1 MDITILLIGI
11 ASLAVFIVPI
21 YFLQRANRREELNK
35 QKSFKKLAEQ
45 NGVTVSK
52 FDLWNENGIGIDQ
65 NKKKVFVT
73 NTLNEK
79 PVNSTIDLSDYVSCK
94 LVNDSRT
101 VKTKHNKTTVVERI
115 SLNLKSANS
124 TQTDTAI
131 VFFDKN
137 VSPSL
142 NNEFMLAE
150 SWEKLLNEIISRKN

>member
-1 MDITILLIGI
+1 MDLSILLIGI
-11 ASLAVFIVPI
+11 GSVAVFIVPI
-21 YFLQRANRREELNK
+21 YFLQRGNTREEVNK

-52 FDLWNENGIGIDQ
+52 FDLWNENGIGLDQ
-65 NKKKVFVT
+65 NKKKLFVT

-79 PVNSTIDLSDYVSCK
+79 AVSSTIDLTDFALCK

-115 SLNLKSANS
+115 TLNLKPANS
-124 TQTDTAI
+124 TQTETAI
-131 VFFDKN
+131 VFYDKN
-137 VSPSL
+137 GNTSL

-150 SWEKLLNEIISRKN
+150 SWEKLLNGILSR